1 MILLIAVTI
10 GFAYLTINFV
20 SSNINKAFV
29 INEKLI
35 SPDIFIDIETYN
47 LVTKKLNIAVEEPQI
62 IEEPQTI
69 EEQQPIEEP
78 Q

>member
-1 MILLIAVTI
+1 MPNNKSTEKIIYPIVLISLIAVTI

-35 SPDIFIDIETYN
+35 SPDISIDIETYN
-47 LVTKKLNIAVEEPQI
+47 LVTKKLRL
-62 IEEPQTI
+62 
-69 EEQQPIEEP
+69 
-78 Q
+78 